1 MSEDLNSYMLKTA
14 EGDKD
19 SFRYIANA
27 LGYKMHSTAI
37 KILGSSHLEDAD
49 DIVQISLIKAWQS
62 APRWEN
68 KGSVEGYVYKIVFS
82 TCMDF
87 IRKYKPSDEFKDN
100 FSNLE
105 ITNTHNYRNYELRKM
120 IFKNIEKLPKDQQE
134 AILLHYFSGYKQKE
148 VADLIKKSNKA
159 TESLIIR
166 ARKKLKNILPKD
178 ILEELLHVSIK
189 RGTSQSND

>member
-1 MSEDLNSYMLKTA
+1 MSEELNSYMLKTA
-14 EGDKD
+14 KGDKE
-19 SFRYIANA
+19 SFRFIANA
-27 LGYKMHSTAI
+27 LGYKMHATAT
-37 KILGSSHLEDAD
+37 KILGSSHFDEANDV
-49 DIVQISLIKAWQS
+49 VQISLIKIWQS
-62 APRWEN
+62 APRWVN

-87 IRKYKPSDEFKDN
+87 LRRHKSFNEFKDN
-100 FSNLE
+100 YSNLE
-105 ITNTHNYRNYELRKM
+105 ITKNNYRNYELRKM

-178 ILEELLHVSIK
+178 ILEELLHV
-189 RGTSQSND
+189 